1 MVCNFLCS
9 PYQTNPGYDTYS
21 QTANIIGYRL
31 YRAKVLF
38 TINAS
43 LRDEITWLNP
53 TALKHLKNYQIWHH
67 RQTIVDKLD
76 SPEGETAFISRMFEA
91 DAKNYHVWSYR
102 QWLVRRFDLWDK
114 GELESTEEMLK
125 MDIRNNSAW
134 NHRWFVVFGHD
145 EKVIKDQE
153 ILNREIELV
162 FSIHSLI
169 D

>member
-1 MVCNFLCS
+1 M
-9 PYQTNPGYDTYS
+9 
-21 QTANIIGYRL
+21 
-31 YRAKVLF
+31 LF

-134 NHRWFVVFGHD
+134 NHRWFVVFGRD
-145 EKVIKDQE
+145 EKVVEDQE

-162 FSIHSLI
+162 SSIHSLI